1 MAAIFPT
8 FPTIVYLLCF
18 VTSGA
23 CAWLLARGYWRT
35 GARLLLWSA
44 LCFVLL
50 AANNLV
56 VIIDMVVLP
65 SEIDLR
71 WLRYTLALGAVGILL
86 FGFIWDL
93 EE

>member
-1 MAAIFPT
+1 MADYFPSA
-8 FPTIVYLLCF
+8 VYLLCF
-18 VTSGA
+18 LTSSA
-23 CAWLLARGYWRT
+23 CAWLLARSYRRT

-50 AANNLV
+50 GLNNLV
-56 VIIDMVVLP
+56 VFVDLVLLP
-65 SEIDLR
+65 QAVALQVPRLLLS
-71 WLRYTLALGAVGILL
+71 LAAVSVLL